1 MTFTELSVKALSVKF
16 DASNP
21 KCGMGSLHHFFT
33 PCHSYFHS
41 PSAIMSLKSKQK
53 THMAIADDHHMSGL
67 IYRSPPGDVNRR
79 AWYPARGVHIIL
91 RHTHWLLTVD
101 IRRNGFPVG

>member
-1 MTFTELSVKALSVKF
+1 MA
-16 DASNP
+16 
-21 KCGMGSLHHFFT
+21 
-33 PCHSYFHS
+33 
-41 PSAIMSLKSKQK
+41 SKQI

-79 AWYPARGVHIIL
+79 AWYPDRRVHIVL
-91 RHTHWLLTVD
+91 RHAQWLIAEE